1 MEAIID
7 YDESLAMIEKALNL
21 ILMANQTLSST
32 QADIDALLNGS
43 LAATAESLLNTSME
57 LLSEAEM
64 LYDTIVMEL
73 LPDVEGAREAYERA
87 KNQTQ
92 EITDLAIMLH
102 HDVNVLTY
110 AVSTHE
116 VNLNRNLT
124 LIQDKLNV
132 VNTIYESVTS
142 VEPILEQNITRS
154 QMQLDQIQR
163 VYMNLYTTII
173 LLLQRITLYR

>member
-1 MEAIID
+1 
-7 YDESLAMIEKALNL
+7 MIEKALNL